1 MTPAQQQ
8 AIDSLR
14 DEGYLVII
22 WTPQELGDID
32 SGHLEDSLIERGN
45 DMIETLRQD
54 VATDETRSY
63 GPQGETA

>member
-8 AIDSLR
+8 AIDTLR

-22 WTPQELGDID
+22 WTPEELGDID
-32 SGHLEDSLIERGN
+32 ASHIEDTLIERGN
-45 DMIETLRQD
+45 EMIEDLQQD
-54 VATDETRSY
+54 IATDNTRSY

>member
-8 AIDSLR
+8 AIYSLR

-22 WTPQELGDID
+22 WTPEELGNID
-32 SGHLEDSLIERGN
+32 DTSYLEDRIIELGN
-45 DMIETLRQD
+45 DLIGWEEP
-54 VATDETRSY
+54 ATDETRSY